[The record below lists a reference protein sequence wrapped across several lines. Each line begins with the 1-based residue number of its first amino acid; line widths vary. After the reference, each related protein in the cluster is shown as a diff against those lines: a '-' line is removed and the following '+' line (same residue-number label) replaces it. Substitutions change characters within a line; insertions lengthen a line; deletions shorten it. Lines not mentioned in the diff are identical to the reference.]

1 MAHRS
6 GGRDARKGL
15 GAFDRLD
22 PFHILDLGEQERVD
36 LGLGIDAWQFK
47 LGDRFDG
54 AHAVN
59 GRQEGGDIAQE
70 LLLTFIITS
79 PAMMSVAAMM
89 RAAVACSPRIV
100 TPMRKAP
107 TAPMPVQIG

>member
-1 MAHRS
+1 MS
-6 GGRDARKGL
+6 
-15 GAFDRLD
+15 
-22 PFHILDLGEQERVD
+22 
-36 LGLGIDAWQFK
+36 
-47 LGDRFDG
+47 
-54 AHAVN
+54 
-59 GRQEGGDIAQE
+59 AQE
-70 LLLTFIITS
+70 LLLTFIVTS